1 MLAEEKVLSLLSR
14 KHRSVRS
21 VGKAE
26 RLFFVSS
33 IDLPPQS
40 GAVLPANGGGVK
52 SWMAGCRSDGWAK
65 DD

>member
-14 KHRSVRS
+14 KRRSVRS

-33 IDLPPQS
+33 IDLPPQP
-40 GAVLPANGGGVK
+40 GAVLPANGGGV
-52 SWMAGCRSDGWAK
+52 
-65 DD
+65 